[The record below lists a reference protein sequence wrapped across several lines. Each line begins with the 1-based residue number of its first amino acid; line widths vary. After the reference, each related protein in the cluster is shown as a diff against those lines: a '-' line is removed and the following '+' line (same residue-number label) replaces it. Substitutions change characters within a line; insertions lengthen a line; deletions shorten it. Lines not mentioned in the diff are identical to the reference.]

1 MSIAIIATIAIVVLV
16 LAAIVRNIVT
26 NKTVA
31 EAERAMRV
39 AAGWLEDGQWSNYA
53 GDFEAAH
60 RNYRRAARRFAR
72 VGDRRMAEHCVRMA
86 RQADKGLEN
95 AWY

>member
-1 MSIAIIATIAIVVLV
+1 MSIAIIAIVLTALVLV
-16 LAAIVRNIVT
+16 VAIVRNIVT

-39 AAGWLEDGQWSNYA
+39 AAEWLEDGGWSNYA

-72 VGDRRMAEHCVRMA
+72 VGDRRMAAHCIRMA